1 MCCYNGIGTGDLNL
15 PLDPTANFVNMM
27 IILALEVKD
36 DIFWETHK
44 ITRMPIFIFT
54 CGNNIRLLLQT
65 QQLSESRGKCA
76 CARDEVVNF
85 CP

>member
-15 PLDPTANFVNMM
+15 PLDPTANFVNIMM

-36 DIFWETHK
+36 DLGTHK

-54 CGNNIRLLLQT
+54 CGNNIRLLYKH
-65 QQLSESRGKCA
+65 S
-76 CARDEVVNF
+76 N
-85 CP
+85 